1 MSKGK
6 KPKLGLIVTAVIA
19 GYFIYNIAGQESLL
33 DKKQNEKKR
42 IEASIEEQK
51 QLNEDLKKQKE
62 EVNSDQYIERIAR
75 EKLGMVKPGEKVF
88 SDINK

>member
-6 KPKLGLIVTAVIA
+6 KPKLGLIVTAIIA
-19 GYFIYNIAGQESLL
+19 GYFIYTIAGQESLL
-33 DKKQNEKKR
+33 NKKQNEKKR

-62 EVNSDQYIERIAR
+62 EVNSDQYIERVAR

-88 SDINK
+88 SDVNK